1 MTQPDF
7 NSLVDSVIASM
18 GGSPTSAEVEAAALR
33 ILDGSSDSSSSD
45 SSSGELKAL
54 EAIQISVSLTSC
66 TSRRAPTQ
74 HARGYDKIRRA
85 DDRIKL
91 VLPDVARAYSIP
103 VPPVELVLRDTTTLM
118 AGHPNLEWLAL
129 SATIQQAA
137 VDASIAVV
145 KAPFLDLSLPE
156 SFQILDLIPELL
168 DLGAPLQPT
177 IQIGT
182 DGALPPLEILHALAT
197 GMGIHNRSKSSK
209 DASASIVVNGCERRA
224 YGHRVHTEC
233 EAVSVVL
240 SDSDQ
245 LRHAEDFGQSL
256 TRVLG
261 PQSRLLHLEVR
272 LSSAENIPRQV
283 VHPVLNSSVTVST
296 LLDGLPVLGSA
307 QNRLSIPKDFAP
319 DQMVNLLNDRLAVP
333 AGAGKLAGIVID
345 FRPW

>member
-1 MTQPDF
+1 
-7 NSLVDSVIASM
+7 
-18 GGSPTSAEVEAAALR
+18 
-33 ILDGSSDSSSSD
+33 
-45 SSSGELKAL
+45 
-54 EAIQISVSLTSC
+54 
-66 TSRRAPTQ
+66 
-74 HARGYDKIRRA
+74 
-85 DDRIKL
+85 
-91 VLPDVARAYSIP
+91 
-103 VPPVELVLRDTTTLM
+103 M

>member
-54 EAIQISVSLTSC
+54 EAIQISVSLASC

-74 HARGYDKIRRA
+74 HARVYDKIRRA
-85 DDRIKL
+85 GDRIN
-91 VLPDVARAYSIP
+91 SIP